1 VIQRPVKKLEKRI
14 VEESDLVVSMSEW
27 SARSVAED
35 YGVPPEK
42 IHLLPGC
49 VVKAPD
55 LAAPRAPRPRAVGEL
70 PRMVFVGNDWV
81 RKGGPQLVAMHQ
93 RHFADRAELHVLSR
107 QARPDP
113 AARNVVWHG
122 TVPHDV
128 LQGEVL
134 PSMDLM
140 VLPTTN
146 DMSPFAVIEAAT
158 AGLPV
163 IATRL
168 GGISEMVVD
177 GESGLLVNRGDEAGL
192 VRAVERL
199 LSDADLRL
207 RMGRAAREH
216 MARHFDPDV
225 NYNRFLDRLV
235 ALADQTCVAGG

>member
-1 VIQRPVKKLEKRI
+1 
-14 VEESDLVVSMSEW
+14 MSEW
-27 SARSVAED
+27 SAKSVVED
-35 YGVPPEK
+35 YGVSWEK

-49 VVKAPD
+49 VVKSPGVAE
-55 LAAPRAPRPRAVGEL
+55 LGAPRARGTAEL

-81 RKGGPQLVAMHQ
+81 RKGGPHLVAMHQ

-107 QARPDP
+107 QAKPDP

-168 GGISEMVVD
+168 GGIPEMIVD
-177 GESGLLVNRGDEAGL
+177 GQTGILVAPGDEAGF

-199 LSDADLRL
+199 LPDPDLRL

-235 ALADQTCVAGG
+235 ALADQKPIECG